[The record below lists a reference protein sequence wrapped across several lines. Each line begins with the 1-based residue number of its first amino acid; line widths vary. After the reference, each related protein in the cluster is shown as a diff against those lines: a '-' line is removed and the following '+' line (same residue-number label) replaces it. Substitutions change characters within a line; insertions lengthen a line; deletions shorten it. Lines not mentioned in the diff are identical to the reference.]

1 MARLQ
6 RLHMESCNAPFL
18 AYAEVRFGQFFAGD
32 FEVFPEADLSCDAEN
47 RQIGLLCVQ
56 NSIGYYHQLR
66 VSKYQNVIRSNS
78 QGF

>member
-47 RQIGLLCVQ
+47 RQIGLILLK
-56 NSIGYYHQLR
+56 NSL
-66 VSKYQNVIRSNS
+66 VSACRSRLS
-78 QGF
+78 R